1 MSEHEIRVTPYLGG
15 KTDGPVCCLLE
26 IGGARILLDCGC
38 SIDFDAERLLE
49 ISNDLLAGGGVD
61 AVVLRY
67 VAFSSFFLYD
77 RNYPM
82 QLVTPTL
89 LLIYDNTAL

>member
-1 MSEHEIRVTPYLGG
+1 MSEHEVRVTPYLGG

-38 SIDFDAERLLE
+38 TVDFDAERLLE

-67 VAFSSFFLYD
+67 VGYWQQSSFLSSLFL
-77 RNYPM
+77 
-82 QLVTPTL
+82 LFL
-89 LLIYDNTAL
+89 LDLDS